1 MKAEIGRAE
10 APRADAVRAFLP
22 GPTPAAPTGPSI
34 GFDLLGSWD
43 DITVT
48 PDVRTLIERSG
59 AAQQLLPEE
68 LRPPLRREAVPLIAL
83 DQ

>member
-1 MKAEIGRAE
+1 
-10 APRADAVRAFLP
+10 
-22 GPTPAAPTGPSI
+22 
-34 GFDLLGSWD
+34 
-43 DITVT
+43 
-48 PDVRTLIERSG
+48 VRTLIERSG